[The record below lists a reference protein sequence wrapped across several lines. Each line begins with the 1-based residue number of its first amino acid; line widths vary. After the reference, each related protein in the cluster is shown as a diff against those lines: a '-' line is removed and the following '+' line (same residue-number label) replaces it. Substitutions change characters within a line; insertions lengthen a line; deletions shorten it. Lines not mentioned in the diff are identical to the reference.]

1 MQNNEERLQQIK
13 KGHELSPQDLQW
25 LINRAEKAETY
36 ENALSAIANIDA
48 IFVNGDGTER
58 PFNEKEALEVIDDMV
73 QPVWKDVC
81 ERTRKESKDT
91 F

>member
-13 KGHELSPQDLQW
+13 KGPAISPKDLQW

-36 ENALSAIANIDA
+36 ETILGAVANIDA
-48 IFVNGDGTER
+48 IFVNGDGAER
-58 PFNEKEALEVIDDMV
+58 PFNEKEALVVIDDMV

-81 ERTRKESKDT
+81 ERTRNENKIR